1 MSVKIKFKQG
11 CCARGNGVSYDG
23 GKIYSV
29 DDDKAREFV
38 DGGYAVYAS
47 AVAKEEPVAE
57 VAAVEESPE
66 QATAEP
72 QAKQRRRG
80 RRGQ

>member
-1 MSVKIKFKQG
+1 MKIKFKQG
-11 CCARGNGVSYDG
+11 VCARGKNVSYDG
-23 GKIYSV
+23 GKTYVV
-29 DDDKAREFV
+29 DDDEGMKFV
-38 DGGYAVYAS
+38 SGGYAVDVTS
-47 AVAKEEPVAE
+47 VKDEPVDE

-72 QAKQRRRG
+72 QAKRRRRG